1 MEDATQLS
9 KMKVADLK
17 KELKSRGLSVAG
29 NKTELIERLQE
40 AIGSGNVELGQ
51 VEGDDEDFDE
61 EEILGGEDMDAAELG
76 KLTPQEEEAALG
88 GNIRVRDEAALLEQ
102 PEKKKISLKRSA
114 PPLEPPPTTVVEAA
128 ETENEPPASQEEEK
142 GPDESASAKKI
153 IKLDSG
159 SEKNAIETR
168 AERFGIPMTEE
179 ARRLARAA
187 RFGTATNGATVNKK
201 PAKLSMETGGTDV
214 EKLKAR
220 AERFGEVTSKS
231 LAKRV
236 KAWWMVVVWVCG
248 CWGQESFTPYERGPY
263 STTRVEVGSLLT
275 VGLDENLDVWVP
287 TDAGTYS
294 VFYFLDGFG
303 GAIPGIAYDQTM
315 AHMASHGMAV
325 VVLWKIAAPINPED
339 RLPLFTSVMLWAED
353 HLEKKLHNKGL
364 NDTVHL
370 DFDNLV
376 VGGHSAGAHVQVE
389 YLKTTCGKFKGQV
402 FMSPVDGLLEFCITP
417 GVALNYVIPTLHLAA
432 GLDNVPGVSG
442 YPCAPDEI
450 SNDRFYEAMDS
461 SSQRWSINAT
471 KFGHGDFLDP
481 LYQEALEVLEFCG
494 YNQDAT
500 PEEFEA
506 YRRYVAGQTVTFVK
520 ALFSEGDCAQYLPYL
535 EDTTRMIVDAVEQHQ
550 NPVGGCPVAGCSWTP
565 PPSPPTTTHPSV
577 TTSTFQ

>member
-231 LAKRV
+231 LAKV
-236 KAWWMVVVWVCG
+236 S
-248 CWGQESFTPYERGPY
+248 E
-263 STTRVEVGSLLT
+263 
-275 VGLDENLDVWVP
+275 
-287 TDAGTYS
+287 
-294 VFYFLDGFG
+294 
-303 GAIPGIAYDQTM
+303 
-315 AHMASHGMAV
+315 
-325 VVLWKIAAPINPED
+325 
-339 RLPLFTSVMLWAED
+339 
-353 HLEKKLHNKGL
+353 LEKLKVRQERF
-364 NDTVHL
+364 TAAAAAAVATT
-370 DFDNLV
+370 
-376 VGGHSAGAHVQVE
+376 GGEAGEAEETKTAAEETKTAVE
-389 YLKTTCGKFKGQV
+389 ETKTTTEKT
-402 FMSPVDGLLEFCITP
+402 LITSLDTP
-417 GVALNYVIPTLHLAA
+417 APAAKVAISAPAA
-432 GLDNVPGVSG
+432 DN
-442 YPCAPDEI
+442 DEDAI
-450 SNDRFYEAMDS
+450 KKKRAERF
-461 SSQRWSINAT
+461 
-471 KFGHGDFLDP
+471 G
-481 LYQEALEVLEFCG
+481 
-494 YNQDAT
+494 
-500 PEEFEA
+500 
-506 YRRYVAGQTVTFVK
+506 
-520 ALFSEGDCAQYLPYL
+520 AQ
-535 EDTTRMIVDAVEQHQ
+535 
-550 NPVGGCPVAGCSWTP
+550 
-565 PPSPPTTTHPSV
+565 
-577 TTSTFQ
+577 